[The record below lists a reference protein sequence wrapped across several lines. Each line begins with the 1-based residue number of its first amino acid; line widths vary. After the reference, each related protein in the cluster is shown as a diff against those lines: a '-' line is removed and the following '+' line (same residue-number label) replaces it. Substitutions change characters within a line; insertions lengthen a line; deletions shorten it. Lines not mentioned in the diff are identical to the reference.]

1 MGHASCVATEFRS
14 APFVAKLW
22 KRGCCYIIEIVYC
35 KMAHCLPLNAELQRL
50 IELALICVKMDDF
63 SLEIAFLVISTG
75 KTLIWLHM
83 LCVAYITVAKI
94 KVELSW
100 FSIKK
105 SFPVENHSS
114 LLLYNV
120 YTNLAVHRSYVFL
133 RRTDEMDGLTDG

>member
-1 MGHASCVATEFRS
+1 
-14 APFVAKLW
+14 
-22 KRGCCYIIEIVYC
+22 
-35 KMAHCLPLNAELQRL
+35 MAHCLPLNAELQRL

-63 SLEIAFLVISTG
+63 SLEIAFLVIFTG

-114 LLLYNV
+114 L
-120 YTNLAVHRSYVFL
+120 
-133 RRTDEMDGLTDG
+133 